1 MLNLDFFSNITIK
14 RKLML
19 FAAFYV
25 VLVFLFLATV
35 TVAWNNIADSYRKK
49 ETIYQVVRFAQNA
62 RIAEKSYLRY
72 RQKRHEAE
80 LVDACVSI
88 LSAIDK
94 LKNSSAESKTVSDIR
109 LGIKTYRQLFNNLVV
124 VHGKMTLLHEKMTG
138 VLDQTENINLA
149 IGKLK
154 TAVPPLSNLAKKVRE
169 YILELNVVFQQFLIV
184 GELRILDKL
193 SNIATNVGA
202 ELLNSS
208 TLRSNIISDANIFP
222 FAKQLQII
230 IEWSRAIS
238 NEAKE
243 LHLEETDTVD
253 KMDKLGS
260 KISLNADVL
269 LAESEASNSEIKKTA
284 IWLVLFLSIAGSILA
299 VVVGILFNQIISSA
313 LTKVLIATHS
323 LADGDLTTRIEVSG
337 RDEIG
342 QMASGFNKF
351 IERLHNIIKEV
362 DANTDILSSASADL
376 TDTSNNL
383 TMSVDKMNSRASKVS
398 RAGNELSSDVDFM
411 AASADEISSAANN
424 VSSSIHEMS
433 ESIKE
438 VSEKCAKES
447 EIAKKANQKAQ
458 ETNLLMQNL
467 NGAAEKIGTIVQF
480 INQIADQTNLLALN
494 AHIEA
499 SSSGEAGKGFSVV
512 ANEIKELA
520 QRSSHATDE
529 ITQQVCSIQKN
540 ITISVKEI
548 NEVNNIIEEVSN
560 IAASIA
566 RVVEA
571 QSLSTTSI
579 AHAVKNTSSS
589 TNELAQKIQRA
600 AKGAMDVSQNIREIN
615 EETAMASK
623 SATET
628 FNSSGSLAE
637 MALRLKKSIRQFKI

>member
-1 MLNLDFFSNITIK
+1 
-14 RKLML
+14 ML

-25 VLVFLFLATV
+25 VLVFLFLSTV
-35 TVAWNNIADSYRKK
+35 TVAWNKIASSYKKK

-62 RIAEKSYLRY
+62 RIAEKAYLRY
-72 RQKRHEAE
+72 RHKRYESE
-80 LVDACVSI
+80 LIDSCISI
-88 LSAIDK
+88 LSALNNLRDC
-94 LKNSSAESKTVSDIR
+94 SSEGKTVTDIKN
-109 LGIKTYRQLFNNLVV
+109 GIKAYRQLFNNLIAVY
-124 VHGKMTLLHEKMTG
+124 GKMMLLCEKITD
-138 VLDQTENINLA
+138 VLEQTDNINNA
-149 IGKLK
+149 VNSLK
-154 TAVPPLSNLAKKVRE
+154 TQNLSLIDVSKKVRE
-169 YILELNVVFQQFLIV
+169 YILEINVIFQQFLIR

-193 SNIATNVGA
+193 SNTTSNLGV
-202 ELLNSS
+202 ELLNLPN
-208 TLRSNIISDANIFP
+208 LRKLSNDADILP
-222 FAKQLQII
+222 FVKQLQSIL
-230 IEWSRAIS
+230 EWSQSIATD
-238 NEAKE
+238 AKD
-243 LHLEETDTVD
+243 LYALETDSVN
-253 KMDKLGS
+253 KMDKLGGA
-260 KISLNADVL
+260 ISLNADML
-269 LAESEASNSEIKKTA
+269 LAEAEASNSEIKNAA
-284 IWLVLFLSIAGSILA
+284 IWWVFCLTIAGSILA
-299 VVVGILFNQIISSA
+299 IVVGILFNKIISSA

-323 LADGDLTTRIEVSG
+323 LADGDLTTRIAVSG

-398 RAGNELSSDVDFM
+398 RAGNELSTDVDFM

-433 ESIKE
+433 ESIHE

-447 EIAKKANQKAQ
+447 EIAKKATEKAQ

-494 AHIEA
+494 ANIEA

-520 QRSSHATDE
+520 QRSSQATDE

-540 ITISVKEI
+540 IAHSVREI
-548 NEVNNIIEEVSN
+548 NEVNQIIGEVSN

-600 AKGAMDVSQNIREIN
+600 AKGAMDVSQNIMEIN
-615 EETAMASK
+615 EETALAAK